1 MYTDF
6 FLKFDSPADA
16 DAVLFDEQTVVDGD
30 TVETV
35 KVPKYAAVDV
45 IGQMYKATGQ
55 TIQTNDGENYYT
67 SDVMES
73 IPGWHVNVRHNAE
86 APELEAY
93 RVHPATPQRMW
104 F

>member
-1 MYTDF
+1 MYFD
-6 FLKFDSPADA
+6 LYLRFDSPADA
-16 DAVLFDEQTVVDGD
+16 DAMLYEGEGD
-30 TVETV
+30 DRRA
-35 KVPKYAAVDV
+35 KYAAIDV

-93 RVHPATPQRMW
+93 RVHPAAPQRMW